1 MQTPPTEPEQTR
13 QRVKVAMTGLAGVL
27 LLIGIAGVVFS
38 AVDTEAPV
46 EAIGTS
52 NTDRVANLTAIDRAG
67 APEQAAVDE
76 PLAELGVA
84 PSKSAG
90 EPVNVTVAEQPP
102 VPEPYRR

>member
-1 MQTPPTEPEQTR
+1 MQMPSPEPEQTK
-13 QRVKVAMTGLAGVL
+13 QRIKVAMTGLAAVVM
-27 LLIGIAGVVFS
+27 LIGIAGVVFS

-67 APEQAAVDE
+67 TPEKSTIDE

-84 PSKSAG
+84 PTKSAA
-90 EPVNVTVAEQPP
+90 EPVNVIVAEQPP
-102 VPEPYRR
+102 LPEGR